1 MPQIIIL
8 VSLAVVVGSYVYLS
22 RREGS
27 YVNIL
32 TPVLLFGIPAWYL
45 LMLVYGGLF
54 GYDASTYAYFYCYL
68 TYALGVIGTMA
79 GYLLM
84 PAKPLPIF
92 VRLPYL
98 RLPGIPFLALAV
110 AILLYAPIL
119 IRFPDLLFS
128 PRQIYELTR
137 SGFGISFYLSA
148 LAVYVGLILLL
159 FLRRV
164 SRSALVLFVIVSMP
178 IIYLHGSKGQVL
190 NFALIVLYF
199 LVFVKGKRFNM
210 MRLIG
215 VGTVVSSLIVGLF
228 YLSYSDEAR
237 ADLLV
242 EMANYAEYTRNAAM
256 VIDDPTL
263 EPQMGRLA
271 FESKFYVMVPRAI
284 FPDKPKDYGAFWL
297 AKRYSPDRFDL
308 DVGAPDFGLGFL
320 YADFGDFA
328 AVYYFAGSVLAGII
342 MKILVA
348 RLRHR
353 PDAGTFFILLAFL
366 DVGLIPTGAGGVPLI
381 VYYLLAYAVR
391 GLGTP
396 PWPAGDTTQSI
407 RTSPR
412 GLGTA

>member
-1 MPQIIIL
+1 MPQLIIL
-8 VSLAVVVGSYVYLS
+8 VSLAVVLGCYIYLS
-22 RREGS
+22 KREGS

-45 LMLVYGGLF
+45 LVLVYGSIF
-54 GYDASTYAYFYCYL
+54 GYDATTYAYVYCYL

-84 PAKPLPIF
+84 PSKPLPIF

-98 RLPGIPFLALAV
+98 RLPGAPFLALAV

-119 IRFPDLLFS
+119 IRFPDLIFS

-148 LAVYVGLILLL
+148 FAVYVGLILLL
-159 FLRRV
+159 FLQKANRGAV
-164 SRSALVLFVIVSMP
+164 TLFVILSMP

-199 LVFVKGKRFNM
+199 LVFVKGKRFDM
-210 MRLIG
+210 KRLIA
-215 VGTVVSSLIVGLF
+215 VGTIVSGLIVGMF
-228 YLSYSDEAR
+228 YVSYSDEAR

-242 EMANYAEYTRNAAM
+242 EMAGYAEYTRNAAM
-256 VIDDPTL
+256 VIDDQTL

-297 AKRYSPDRFDL
+297 AKRYFADRFDL

-342 MKILVA
+342 MKILVT
-348 RLRHR
+348 RLRHK
-353 PDAGTFFILLAFL
+353 PDAGTFFLLLAFL
-366 DVGLIPTGAGGVPLI
+366 DVGLIPTGAGGVPVI
-381 VYYLLAYAVR
+381 VYYFLAHIVR
-391 GLGTP
+391 SFGAP
-396 PWPAGDTTQSI
+396 SWPASDAPQSI

-412 GLGTA
+412 GVGTA

>member
-45 LMLVYGGLF
+45 LELVYGGLF
-54 GYDASTYAYFYCYL
+54 GYEASTYAYFYCYL
-68 TYALGVIGTMA
+68 TYALGVIGTMG

-84 PAKPLPIF
+84 PSKPLPIF

-164 SRSALVLFVIVSMP
+164 KRSALVLFVIVSMP

-215 VGTVVSSLIVGLF
+215 VGTVVSTLIVGLF

-342 MKILVA
+342 MKILVT
-348 RLRHR
+348 RLRHG
-353 PDAGTFFILLAFL
+353 PDAGTFFLLLAFL

-396 PWPAGDTTQSI
+396 PWRAGDTTQSI